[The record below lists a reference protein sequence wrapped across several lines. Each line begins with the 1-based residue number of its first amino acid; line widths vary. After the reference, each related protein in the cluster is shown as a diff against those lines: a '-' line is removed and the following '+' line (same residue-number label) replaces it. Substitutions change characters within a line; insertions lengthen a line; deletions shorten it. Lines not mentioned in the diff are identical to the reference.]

1 MIVTMIMMTMM
12 NDGDDDDDQA
22 NLPTVKPRVCMFLL
36 FMKLKHKLIIYFSS
50 LIFPVFERELFYYH

>member
-12 NDGDDDDDQA
+12 NDGDDDDQA